1 VSVLELFGLAVGYRA
16 RRRQKVVL
24 EGLEASLEEG
34 HLVGLVGPNGA
45 GKSTLLRTVSGLQ
58 PPLAGSVRL
67 LGRDLERIRRDDM
80 ARQVAVVLTDRVD
93 PGRLTVADVI
103 ALGRHPHTG
112 WSGRL
117 GASDREAVAV
127 ALEAVGAEELA
138 ERMLWELSD
147 GQRQRVMIARAIA
160 QAPRLL
166 LLDEPTAFLDPPG
179 RIRVFELLQDL
190 AYDRGIAV
198 VVCTHDVEV
207 AARHA
212 DRLWVV
218 GPDDGMR
225 TGVPHELAHDGTL
238 EAAFG
243 GDVGFDPDSYTF
255 VSNRSQPDRGG
266 RQGKT

>member
-1 VSVLELFGLAVGYRA
+1 MSVLELIGLAVGYRA

-24 EGLEASLEEG
+24 KGLEASLEEG

-67 LGRDLERIRRDDM
+67 LGRDLERMRRDDM

-127 ALEAVGAEELA
+127 ALEAVGAEEMA
-138 ERMLWELSD
+138 ERMLGELSD

-212 DRLWVV
+212 DQLWVV

-238 EAAFG
+238 EVAFG

-255 VSNRSQPDRGG
+255 ISNRSQPDRGG